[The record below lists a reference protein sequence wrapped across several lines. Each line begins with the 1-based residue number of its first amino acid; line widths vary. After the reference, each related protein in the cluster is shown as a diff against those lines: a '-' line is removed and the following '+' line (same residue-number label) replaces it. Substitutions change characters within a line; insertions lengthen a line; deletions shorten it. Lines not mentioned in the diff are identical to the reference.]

1 MKILAITSSPRP
13 NSNSTCLLKA
23 IIGAIPAGA
32 GHSVTW
38 LDVSSLRI
46 NPCTACKR
54 CFRDPDKKCV
64 QDDDMESVNQA
75 ITSAD
80 YIFMAS
86 PIYWYYVSSQL
97 KLLIDRSYP
106 PPYERFRGKTLHL
119 VTTGSAPLDSVQHE
133 VIQKSFG
140 AICESLGCEFRYFA
154 AQANDRDF
162 PVANNPAALERAAAL
177 GREI

>member
-1 MKILAITSSPRP
+1 
-13 NSNSTCLLKA
+13 
-23 IIGAIPAGA
+23 
-32 GHSVTW
+32 
-38 LDVSSLRI
+38 
-46 NPCTACKR
+46 
-54 CFRDPDKKCV
+54 
-64 QDDDMESVNQA
+64 MESVNQA

-133 VIQKSFG
+133 VIQKALARSAKAWAASS
-140 AICESLGCEFRYFA
+140 AISPLRQTTG
-154 AQANDRDF
+154 DF